1 MPTVTIPLL
10 FKDLTGG
17 TRETEVD
24 AATVGEIIDALDRR
38 FPGLGAQLVED
49 GRVVVN
55 LAIVVDGRIAADGLA
70 TPVEPGSRV
79 NILPAFGGG

>member
-1 MPTVTIPLL
+1 MATVTIPLL
-10 FKDLTGG
+10 FKNLTGG
-17 TRETEVD
+17 TRKTQVD
-24 AATVGEIIDALDRR
+24 AATVGDIIAGLERR
-38 FPGLGAQLVED
+38 FPGLAAELVED

-70 TPVEPGSRV
+70 TSVRPDSRV

>member
-1 MPTVTIPLL
+1 MANVTIPLL

-17 TRETEVD
+17 TRETQID
-24 AATVGEIIDALDRR
+24 AATVGQLVAELERR
-38 FPGLGAQLVED
+38 FPGLAAQIVED
-49 GRVVVN
+49 GRPAVN

-70 TPVEPGSRV
+70 TPVKPDSRV